1 MAFGFGKRVKILKV
15 FKCRK
20 CPASRAFMEVLC
32 FVCTWM
38 KKTWRATS
46 LVCTACMNAINKVCH
61 ESMNPSSATL
71 ANRMCFGNCHTNI
84 TRVSTRIFG
93 KAFRNTPFAGNGLFR
108 SFLRGTSGLLIKIHG
123 QDYQPISQWN
133 IFEAGRNGHL
143 SNVSLASPSAQLQ
156 LGL

>member
-1 MAFGFGKRVKILKV
+1 MHGVRVWQTREDLEGV
-15 FKCRK
+15 QM
-20 CPASRAFMEVLC
+20 PQMPC
-32 FVCTWM
+32 FTGLHGGALFCLHLNE
-38 KKTWRATS
+38 KTWRATS

-123 QDYQPISQWN
+123 QDYQPISQ
-133 IFEAGRNGHL
+133 
-143 SNVSLASPSAQLQ
+143 
-156 LGL
+156 